1 MKNFIKIS
9 LFVLIIASLS
19 CSRYE
24 DGPFLSLRSPEKRL
38 LGLWEIT
45 ELKVN
50 ETDYISSY
58 REDSVYVKF
67 SIIEF
72 DDLFINIVKD
82 GMSGSQLSSSVLK
95 LEDNKT
101 NMRFELKRFVA
112 YEQYTAPLYSLVPP
126 LEFDNAWKIIRLVNN
141 EFIIQLEENGITYKL
156 KFERLEKA
164 NVS

>member
-1 MKNFIKIS
+1 MNKILKYSFIAVI
-9 LFVLIIASLS
+9 FIAAS

-24 DGPFLSLRSPEKRL
+24 DGPFLSLKSPEKRL

-50 ETDYISSY
+50 ETDYISAY
-58 REDSVYVKF
+58 RDDSVYVKF
-67 SIIEF
+67 SIIEY

-82 GMSGSQLSSSVLK
+82 GPSGSQLSSSVLK

-101 NMRFELKRFVA
+101 KMRFELKRFVA
-112 YEQYTAPLYSLVPP
+112 YEEYTAPLYALVPP
-126 LEFDNAWKIIRLVNN
+126 LEFDNSWNILRLISK
-141 EFIIQLEENGITYKL
+141 EFIIEIEDNGIKYKL

-164 NVS
+164 NIS